1 MSDISFITDNKGNK
15 KSVVIDLKKYA
26 DFVEDLFD
34 MLEIEKRKNEPVTSY
49 EKLRSGI
56 LKKKSSGKKA

>member
-49 EKLRSGI
+49 EKVRSEI
-56 LKKKSSGKKA
+56 LKKKSSGKKS